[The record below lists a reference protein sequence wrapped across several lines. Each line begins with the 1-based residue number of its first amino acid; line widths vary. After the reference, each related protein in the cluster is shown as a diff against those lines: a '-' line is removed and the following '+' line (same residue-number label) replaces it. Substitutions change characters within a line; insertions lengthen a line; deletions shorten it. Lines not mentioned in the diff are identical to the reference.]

1 MLNCAYAIILFDFI
15 EIATICTFRK
25 RTEKAGSLLIIKILI
40 RLLMLLKLIK
50 HKNLI
55 QYNYTVERN

>member
-25 RTEKAGSLLIIKILI
+25 GTEKAGSLLIIKD
-40 RLLMLLKLIK
+40 IK
-50 HKNLI
+50 KVAHVAKAD
-55 QYNYTVERN
+55 QA